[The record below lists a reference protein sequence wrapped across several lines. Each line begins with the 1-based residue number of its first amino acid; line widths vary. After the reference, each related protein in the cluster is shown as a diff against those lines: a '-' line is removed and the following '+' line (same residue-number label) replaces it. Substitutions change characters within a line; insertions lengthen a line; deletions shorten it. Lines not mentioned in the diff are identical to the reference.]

1 MSAQPARKLEHRI
14 EEAPQ
19 QRKKTQVRLVV
30 DHSNRQKAQQ
40 KELTR
45 EANLRTAFNCLA
57 AIIVVSVVLGL
68 GCVYVNG
75 EATACSQQ
83 SALIKHDISD
93 QTAIAQSLELER
105 AKLRSTS
112 RIERIATEELG
123 MVAMGNDFS
132 TIDIG
137 AARSSSTPKPVA
149 KVDDKTAF
157 STLASMTAGEASA
170 LLVGDISLVSSR

>member
-14 EEAPQ
+14 EETPQ
-19 QRKKTQVRLVV
+19 QRKKAQVRLVV
-30 DHSNRQKAQQ
+30 DHSGQRKAQQ
-40 KELTR
+40 KELIR
-45 EANLRTAFNCLA
+45 ESNLKTAFAYLA
-57 AIIVVSVVLGL
+57 AVVLCSVVLGL

-83 SALIKHDISD
+83 SALLKQDISD

-112 RIERIATEELG
+112 RIEKIATEELG

-137 AARSSSTPKPVA
+137 AAKPSATVKSVA
-149 KVDDKTAF
+149 KVDGNTAF
-157 STLASMTAGEASA
+157 STLAGMAAGEASA

>member
-1 MSAQPARKLEHRI
+1 MSAQPARKLERRV

-19 QRKKTQVRLVV
+19 QRKKAQVRLVV
-30 DHSNRQKAQQ
+30 DHSSQRKAQQ
-40 KELTR
+40 KELSR
-45 EANLRTAFNCLA
+45 EASLRIAFNYLA
-57 AIIVVSVVLGL
+57 AVVLCSVVLGL

-83 SALIKHDISD
+83 SILIKQDISD

-112 RIERIATEELG
+112 RIEQIATKELG

-137 AARSSSTPKPVA
+137 AAKSSPMVEPAA
-149 KVDDKTAF
+149 KVGDNTAL
-157 STLASMTAGEASA
+157 STLANMTAGEASA